1 MLAGAWDASMLAH
14 SSPFPNPAAGVP
26 CQRADYKVQQK
37 DTDIRISV
45 VEVASML
52 STLRETL
59 GLRAGG
65 VAQLQECFTSMQ
77 QALGSIL
84 STAKNQAP
92 CTSL

>member
-1 MLAGAWDASMLAH
+1 MLAGACDASMLAH
-14 SSPFPNPAAGVP
+14 SSPFPSPAAGAP

-37 DTDIRISV
+37 DTDICIT
-45 VEVASML
+45 VASML

-65 VAQLQECFTSMQ
+65 VAQLQECFASMQ

-84 STAKNQAP
+84 STAKARHP
-92 CTSL
+92 GISL